1 MKGFIMYIAVMV
13 AIAAAMIANPEA
25 EGTIIWFLRLWMVG
39 VPAVAIFFE
48 LRRGRRRP
56 LTLVDLVRQGQ
67 RRSLIRQ
74 IIGR

>member
-1 MKGFIMYIAVMV
+1 MKGFLSYLAIMLAVM
-13 AIAAAMIANPEA
+13 AITIVYPET
-25 EGTIIWFLRLWMVG
+25 EGTMIWFLRVWIVA
-39 VPAVAIFFE
+39 VPAVGIFCE
-48 LRRGRRRP
+48 LRRGRRP